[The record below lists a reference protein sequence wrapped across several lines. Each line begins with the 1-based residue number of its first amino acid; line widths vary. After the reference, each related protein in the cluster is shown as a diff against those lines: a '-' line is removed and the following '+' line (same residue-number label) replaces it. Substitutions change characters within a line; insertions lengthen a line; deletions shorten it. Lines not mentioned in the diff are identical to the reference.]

1 MTAGAASSGSRA
13 NRWAKHAAE
22 RDAEIQSAAIA
33 LQVLLPEIAEGKIQ
47 QCLRENSGD
56 ADIAWKQLQT
66 NDQASPHAPSES
78 DDDMAAILAAIEIAE
93 RADVANEAPSS
104 QESEEE
110 ARSVLAQAL
119 EASEAMQAP
128 VEPMETS
135 PEPANVPQAPVEETE
150 EVISQDV
157 ERPVGHEFSEPDAR
171 EWPKATVQPEALE
184 ETPVKASMVQETPRV
199 PDWLPLLKPK
209 LVPNARRSSNFDR
222 QTERLKAAL
231 GPAPKPVSVPSAH
244 DLDVRGKTRGGG

>member
-150 EVISQDV
+150 EVISQ
-157 ERPVGHEFSEPDAR
+157 EPDAR